1 MEAVVRLRISHQ
13 EIISESNFKNSYD
26 DLRTF
31 YVKLI
36 QKYVGDIDRLPN
48 SNEWKLV

>member
-1 MEAVVRLRISHQ
+1 MEALVRLRISHQ
-13 EIISESNFKNSYD
+13 EIISESNFKNSYEE
-26 DLRTF
+26 LKSF